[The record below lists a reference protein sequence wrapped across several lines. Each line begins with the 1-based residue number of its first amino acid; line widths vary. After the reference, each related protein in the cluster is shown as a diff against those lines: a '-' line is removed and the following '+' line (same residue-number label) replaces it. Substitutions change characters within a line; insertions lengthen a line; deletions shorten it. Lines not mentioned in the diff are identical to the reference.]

1 MSEVKKNSFSIFDHV
16 LVPKHI
22 LLSKEEAEAV
32 LKKYHVKP
40 YQLPY
45 IKASDPAAKAI
56 GAKPGDIVK
65 IIRRSSTS
73 GEVVVYRYVVK
84 D

>member
-1 MSEVKKNSFSIFDHV
+1 MREVKKNSFSIFNHI
-16 LVPKHI
+16 LVPKHVI
-22 LLSKEEAEAV
+22 LSKEEAEVV
-32 LKKYHVKP
+32 LKKYHIKP

-65 IIRRSSTS
+65 IIRRSSTA

>member
-1 MSEVKKNSFSIFDHV
+1 LREVKKNSFSIFNHI
-16 LVPKHI
+16 LVPKHVI
-22 LLSKEEAEAV
+22 LSKEEAEVV
-32 LKKYHVKP
+32 LKKYHIKP

-65 IIRRSSTS
+65 IIRRSSTA